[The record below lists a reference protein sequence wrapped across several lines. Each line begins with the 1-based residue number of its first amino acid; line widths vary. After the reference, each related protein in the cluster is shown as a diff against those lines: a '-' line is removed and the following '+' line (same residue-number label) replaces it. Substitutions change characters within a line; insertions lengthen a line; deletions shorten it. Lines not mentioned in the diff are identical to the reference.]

1 VTNGCFGVIY
11 QSIYQV
17 CYQYQL
23 LYMSEKFFNVITNML
38 KERQLSIS
46 SISRELKSEGY
57 DQHRLIITG
66 YLRALYDTGYLV
78 EQEIPPSKVYSY
90 NYRGQETDIYR
101 ILENSL
107 KDVDPGYRY
116 PVAVYILTSL
126 LNRPCFRYELSLVG
140 ITPKTSSY
148 VRESKN
154 ERLKEFREDISRF
167 DVPEG
172 DKAYE
177 MNGHDA
183 GVILHSSDVINGIM
197 KNLLDLT
204 GLKSRYHSTRITEFM
219 EH

>member
-1 VTNGCFGVIY
+1 
-11 QSIYQV
+11 
-17 CYQYQL
+17 
-23 LYMSEKFFNVITNML
+23 MSEKFFNVIINML

-90 NYRGQETDIYR
+90 NHRGQETDIYR
-101 ILENSL
+101 ILEDRL
-107 KDVDPGYRY
+107 KDVDPEYRY

-140 ITPKTSSY
+140 ITPQSSPY
-148 VRESKN
+148 VRESRS

-183 GVILHSSDVINGIM
+183 GVILHSSDIIYGIM

-204 GLKSRYHSTRITEFM
+204 GLKSRYHPTLITDYGAEISPGGR
-219 EH
+219 

>member
-1 VTNGCFGVIY
+1 
-11 QSIYQV
+11 
-17 CYQYQL
+17 
-23 LYMSEKFFNVITNML
+23 MSEKFFNVIINML

-46 SISRELKSEGY
+46 SISRQLKSEGY

-66 YLRALYDTGYLV
+66 YLRALYDTGYLI

-90 NYRGQETDIYR
+90 NHMGQETDLYR
-101 ILENSL
+101 ILEDRL
-107 KDVDPGYRY
+107 KDVDPEYRY
-116 PVAVYILTSL
+116 PVVVYILTSL
-126 LNRPCFRYELSLVG
+126 LNRPCFKYELSLIG
-140 ITPKTSSY
+140 ITPQSSPY
-148 VRESKN
+148 VRESRN

-167 DVPEG
+167 DIPEG

-183 GVILHSSDVINGIM
+183 GVILHSSGVICGIM

-219 EH
+219 EHKDR

>member
-1 VTNGCFGVIY
+1 
-11 QSIYQV
+11 
-17 CYQYQL
+17 
-23 LYMSEKFFNVITNML
+23 MSEKFFNVIINML

-46 SISRELKSEGY
+46 SISRQLKSEGY

-66 YLRALYDTGYLV
+66 YLRALYDTGYLI

-90 NYRGQETDIYR
+90 NHRGQETDLYQ
-101 ILENSL
+101 ILEDRL
-107 KDVDPGYRY
+107 KYVDPEYRY

-126 LNRPCFRYELSLVG
+126 LNRPCFRYELSLIG
-140 ITPKTSSY
+140 ITPQSSPY
-148 VRESKN
+148 VRESRN

-167 DVPEG
+167 DIPEG

-183 GVILHSSDVINGIM
+183 GVILHSSDVICGIM

-219 EH
+219 EHKDR

>member
-1 VTNGCFGVIY
+1 
-11 QSIYQV
+11 
-17 CYQYQL
+17 
-23 LYMSEKFFNVITNML
+23 MSEKFFNVIINML

-46 SISRELKSEGY
+46 SISRQLKSEGY

-66 YLRALYDTGYLV
+66 YLRALYDTGYLI

-90 NYRGQETDIYR
+90 NHRGQETDLYR
-101 ILENSL
+101 ILEDRL
-107 KDVDPGYRY
+107 KDVDPEYRY

-126 LNRPCFRYELSLVG
+126 LNRPCFRYELSLIG
-140 ITPKTSSY
+140 ITPQSSPY
-148 VRESKN
+148 VRESRN

-167 DVPEG
+167 DIPEG

-183 GVILHSSDVINGIM
+183 GVILHSSDVICGIM

-204 GLKSRYHSTRITEFM
+204 GLKSRYHSTQITEFM
-219 EH
+219 EHKDR

>member
-1 VTNGCFGVIY
+1 
-11 QSIYQV
+11 
-17 CYQYQL
+17 
-23 LYMSEKFFNVITNML
+23 MSEKFFNILINML
-38 KERQLSIS
+38 KEHQLSIS
-46 SISRELKSEGY
+46 SISRQLKSEGY

-66 YLRALYDTGYLV
+66 YLRALYDTGYLE

-101 ILENSL
+101 ILEDRL
-107 KDVDPGYRY
+107 KDVDPEYRY

-126 LNRPCFRYELSLVG
+126 LNRPCFRYELSLAG
-140 ITPKTSSY
+140 ITPKSSPF
-148 VRESKN
+148 VRESRN
-154 ERLKEFREDISRF
+154 ERLKEFREEISRF
-167 DVPEG
+167 DVPQN

-183 GVILHSSDVINGIM
+183 GVILHASDVICGIM

-219 EH
+219 EHKNH

>member
-1 VTNGCFGVIY
+1 
-11 QSIYQV
+11 
-17 CYQYQL
+17 
-23 LYMSEKFFNVITNML
+23 MSEKFFNVIINML
-38 KERQLSIS
+38 NERQLSIS
-46 SISRELKSEGY
+46 SISRQLKSEGY

-66 YLRALYDTGYLV
+66 YLRALNDTGYLV

-90 NYRGQETDIYR
+90 NHRGRETDIYR

-107 KDVDPGYRY
+107 KDVDPEYRY

-140 ITPKTSSY
+140 ITPKSSPY
-148 VRESKN
+148 VRESRN

-167 DVPEG
+167 DVPET

-177 MNGHDA
+177 MIGNDK

-204 GLKSRYHSTRITEFM
+204 GLKSRSQQSTLKYDQ
-219 EH
+219 

>member
-1 VTNGCFGVIY
+1 
-11 QSIYQV
+11 
-17 CYQYQL
+17 
-23 LYMSEKFFNVITNML
+23 MSEKFFNIIINML

-46 SISRELKSEGY
+46 SISRQLKSEGY

-66 YLRALYDTGYLV
+66 YLRALYDTGYLI

-90 NYRGQETDIYR
+90 NHRGQETDLYR
-101 ILENSL
+101 ILEDRL
-107 KDVDPGYRY
+107 KDVDPEYRY

-126 LNRPCFRYELSLVG
+126 LNRPCFRYELSLIG
-140 ITPKTSSY
+140 ITPQSSPY
-148 VRESKN
+148 VRESRN

-167 DVPEG
+167 DIPEG

-183 GVILHSSDVINGIM
+183 GVILHSSDVICGIM

-204 GLKSRYHSTRITEFM
+204 GLKSRYHSTQITEFM
-219 EH
+219 EHKDR

>member
-1 VTNGCFGVIY
+1 
-11 QSIYQV
+11 
-17 CYQYQL
+17 
-23 LYMSEKFFNVITNML
+23 MSEKFFNVIINML

-90 NYRGQETDIYR
+90 NHIGQETDLYR

-107 KDVDPGYRY
+107 KDVDTEYRY

-126 LNRPCFRYELSLVG
+126 LNRPCFRYELSLIG
-140 ITPKTSSY
+140 ITPQSSPY
-148 VRESKN
+148 VRESRS
-154 ERLKEFREDISRF
+154 ERLKEFREEISRF

-183 GVILHSSDVINGIM
+183 GVVLHSSDVIYGIM
-197 KNLLDLT
+197 KNLLDLA
-204 GLKSRYHSTRITEFM
+204 GLKSRYHPTRITDYGTEISPGG
-219 EH
+219 

>member
-1 VTNGCFGVIY
+1 
-11 QSIYQV
+11 
-17 CYQYQL
+17 
-23 LYMSEKFFNVITNML
+23 MSEKFFNVIINML

-90 NYRGQETDIYR
+90 NHIGQETDLYR

-107 KDVDPGYRY
+107 KDVDTEYRY

-126 LNRPCFRYELSLVG
+126 LNRPCFRYELSLIG
-140 ITPKTSSY
+140 ITPQSSPY
-148 VRESKN
+148 VKESRS
-154 ERLKEFREDISRF
+154 ERLKEFREEISRF

-183 GVILHSSDVINGIM
+183 GVVLHSSDVIYGIM
-197 KNLLDLT
+197 KNLLDLA
-204 GLKSRYHSTRITEFM
+204 GLKSRYHPTRITDYGTEISPGG
-219 EH
+219 

>member
-1 VTNGCFGVIY
+1 
-11 QSIYQV
+11 
-17 CYQYQL
+17 
-23 LYMSEKFFNVITNML
+23 MSEKFFNVIINML
-38 KERQLSIS
+38 NERQLSIS

-66 YLRALYDTGYLV
+66 YLRALNDTGYLV

-90 NYRGQETDIYR
+90 NHRGQETDIYR

-107 KDVDPGYRY
+107 KDVDPEYMY

-140 ITPKTSSY
+140 ITPKSSPY
-148 VRESKN
+148 VRESRS
-154 ERLKEFREDISRF
+154 EGLKEFREDISRF
-167 DVPEG
+167 DVPES

-177 MNGHDA
+177 MTGNDE

-204 GLKSRYHSTRITEFM
+204 GLKSRYQQSTL
-219 EH
+219 

>member
-1 VTNGCFGVIY
+1 
-11 QSIYQV
+11 
-17 CYQYQL
+17 
-23 LYMSEKFFNVITNML
+23 MSEKFFNVIINML

-46 SISRELKSEGY
+46 SISRELKTEGY
-57 DQHRLIITG
+57 NQHRLIITG
-66 YLRALYDTGYLV
+66 YLRALFDIGYLV
-78 EQEIPPSKVYSY
+78 EHEIPPSKVYSY
-90 NYRGQETDIYR
+90 NYREKETDLYR
-101 ILENSL
+101 ILEDRL
-107 KDVDPGYRY
+107 KDVDREYRY

-140 ITPKTSSY
+140 ITPQSSPY
-148 VRESKN
+148 VRESRN

-167 DVPEG
+167 DIPEG

-183 GVILHSSDVINGIM
+183 GVILHSSDVICSIM

-219 EH
+219 EYKKR